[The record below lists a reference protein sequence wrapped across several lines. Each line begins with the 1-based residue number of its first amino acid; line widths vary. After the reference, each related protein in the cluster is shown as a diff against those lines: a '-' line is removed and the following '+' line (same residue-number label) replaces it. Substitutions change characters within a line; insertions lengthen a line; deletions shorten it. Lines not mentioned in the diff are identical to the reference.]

1 MNDQEAFVRLA
12 QTFERLLKAHS
23 ETLHSRRVQHLGKMR
38 QVLRLQGAKLE
49 SVGITKINNGWGS
62 DES

>member
-1 MNDQEAFVRLA
+1 MNDQEAFVGLA

-23 ETLHSRRVQHLGKMR
+23 ETFLSGRVQYLGKMR

-49 SVGITKINNGWGS
+49 SVGGYKDKQRLGF
-62 DES
+62 